1 MKTRKEILAR
11 MKEIKTRSAAIMQDM
26 AAENADLPGLDT
38 ETADLVIEN
47 RKLQTELNL
56 LDLSEGMVEYRT
68 LDTMGANPMENI
80 MARFATMAREDVLAS
95 VEYRSAFIKALQ
107 KKDLNEIEQRAY
119 DSGTSTGGAYVI
131 PTITANVLFDKM
143 VKTVPMLQEIQLLRI
158 KGNVNF
164 SVEGTRNAAAQHT
177 ENAAVT
183 PAADTLTKVS
193 LGGYEYMK
201 VLRISRTV
209 QTMGID
215 AFEGWLTD
223 MLAEDIALQIE
234 DKIINGTGSTQPKGV
249 EHART
254 WTAGTAAIEYTN
266 AGNPTYDNVMDLIAL
281 LPARYDAGALILT
294 TKKFLYGSLAKI
306 KDDQKNPILVKDMVN
321 GIGLVIMG
329 YPVRISDK
337 VAEKTLY
344 LGNFKKIVG
353 NLGQDVEVDASA
365 QSGFLNNSV
374 DYRGTALFDCTVAL
388 PDAFV
393 KLTEAAG
400 E

>member
-249 EHART
+249 EYART

-400 E
+400 A

>member
-249 EHART
+249 EYART

-337 VAEKTLY
+337 VEEKTLY

-400 E
+400 A

>member
-11 MKEIKTRSAAIMQDM
+11 MKEINTRSAAIMQDM

-249 EHART
+249 EYART

-337 VAEKTLY
+337 VEEKTLY

-400 E
+400 A